1 MFVLPC
7 LYCHVCIAMLDCQI
21 ERDVGC
27 QKERVCCRVSRVWQ
41 TMHRSEMNIQFSG
54 ANIYIDYDSCFD
66 FDFKICF
73 FVSKLVPSVPSSI
86 GYL

>member
-1 MFVLPC
+1 
-7 LYCHVCIAMLDCQI
+7 MLDCQI

-54 ANIYIDYDSCFD
+54 ANIYIDYDSCSD

-73 FVSKLVPSVPSSI
+73 FVSKLVLSVPSSI